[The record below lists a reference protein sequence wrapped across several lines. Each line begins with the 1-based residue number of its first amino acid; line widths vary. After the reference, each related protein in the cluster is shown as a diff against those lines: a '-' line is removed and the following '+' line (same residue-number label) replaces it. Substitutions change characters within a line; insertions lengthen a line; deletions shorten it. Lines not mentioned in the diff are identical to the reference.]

1 MKHLNPLRT
10 LRLLTTLSAASSPVY
25 VPLFVG
31 LATPMVSTSTVSAQS
46 QPTGS
51 LPSLPAT
58 APGANA
64 LPTAA
69 PASTPVADSATLA
82 REMLAKAK
90 AALAE
95 GRREV
100 ALQTLAQAHLAGPAT
115 SEFSTELIKARQ
127 EFMAKGVPTSAIESA
142 VSLAIASSTAS
153 ANNPMRSAQPT
164 PPAPNALPL
173 LPPAGGQAMATGVP
187 TTLPPLPGMVAG
199 GSNAA
204 PNPLRDQAASFAS
217 QAKLALDRGD
227 VAGARQLINQANAL
241 KVADKDFG
249 PGQMKPWEVE
259 LAVRGREAL
268 LSGGVAQAS
277 ATLPV
282 ANQGVQ
288 NASTNSNMSSGVQ
301 SGVYQPQ
308 KDGSKVAPASGVLT
322 SYDAE
327 TSGPELYQQGISAL
341 SAGNKD
347 AAMEKFKA
355 AWQKKDQLDAPTL
368 TQLKDK
374 LTLLQGDSRTS
385 GAPESIAALS
395 AEDRDMQIR
404 KQRLF
409 SEVTGEIADAER
421 LAVANQ
427 PLEALDKLRTLRQR
441 IGQSDVSAEYRKSLL
456 TRIDLVTANIE
467 NWVEQNKVAI
477 ELDQRNK
484 QIENRMEV
492 EATTRAKTDLQ
503 VQSLVDQYNDL
514 IDSRR
519 FPEAIEVA
527 KKVSELKPGSE
538 IASVM
543 MTKAKIQAR
552 YEEYELIRSD
562 KDEGFTRQMLNVD
575 LASVPNDDNRPF
587 SFPDQKT
594 WALLTKNRLGNVEDS
609 KMLPSERRIREALT
623 EPFSGSFDKRPLGE
637 VMNTIGEMFGI
648 PVAIDTRSIT
658 EEGITEDQLISLD
671 LRGNSIQLKS
681 ALNQIL
687 EPWNLTY
694 AVRNEL
700 LTIQSKR
707 FTQRENINR
716 TYNVKDLVIPIPN
729 FVSDNNFGMAGALQA
744 AFYAQSNLASATVG
758 PASNPLNASRVASI
772 DPKSEVMAQIAAM
785 PPSNGISPSLASALP
800 GAMMPPTAGGL
811 GGGNA
816 MANYGD
822 IMNLIRSTITPDLWD
837 LNGGT
842 STMTPFSQN
851 LTLIVSAPQETH
863 EQIADLLKS
872 LRALQDLQVTIEVR
886 FIQLQDTFFER
897 IGVDF
902 DMQID
907 DNVRQLPN
915 DDSGPSVAVGLASG
929 VGTQGPTFTTDLDMT
944 LGNNFSVTPPFGN
957 PDINQATS
965 FGVAILSD
973 LELYFFLQASQG
985 NSRQNVLN
993 APKVTMFDG
1002 QTASINDTAQ
1012 RPFVTSFSP
1021 VVGDFAV
1028 AQRPIVV
1035 VLNEGTQMTVQ
1046 SVVSQDRR
1054 FVRMTLN
1061 PQFTR
1066 LESTDRTF
1074 TFTGR
1079 RVTRTGTSILNPNGT
1094 PSGTRDDEEDI
1105 IEGTTVQQPTLGTTS
1120 IGTTVSV
1127 PDGGTIL
1134 LGGIKRLREGRV
1146 ERGAP
1151 ILSKIPYLNRLFKND
1166 AIGRETSTLMMTVTP
1181 HIIIPEEEEALM
1193 GMTTGNP

>member
-46 QPTGS
+46 QPGGS
-51 LPSLPAT
+51 LPPLPA
-58 APGANA
+58 APGATA

-69 PASTPVADSATLA
+69 PAADSAALA

-142 VSLAIASSTAS
+142 VSLAIASSTAAS
-153 ANNPMRSAQPT
+153 NNPMRSAATT
-164 PPAPNALPL
+164 PATPNALPL
-173 LPPAGGQAMATGVP
+173 LPPAGNQGIAGGLP
-187 TTLPPLPGMVAG
+187 TTLPPLPGMVASG
-199 GSNAA
+199 TTAA
-204 PNPLRDQAASFAS
+204 PNPLRDQASGLAS

-227 VAGARQLINQANAL
+227 VAGARQLINQAGAL
-241 KVADKDFG
+241 KVSDKEFG

-277 ATLPV
+277 ATMP
-282 ANQGVQ
+282 AGNQGVQ
-288 NASTNSNMSSGVQ
+288 NASATGTNTGGVQ

-308 KDGSKVAPASGVLT
+308 KDNSKVAPASGVLT
-322 SYDAE
+322 SYDAD

-347 AAMEKFKA
+347 AAMEKFRA
-355 AWQKKDQLDAPTL
+355 AWEKKDQLDPPTL

-374 LTLLQGDSRTS
+374 LTLLQGNSRAS
-385 GAPESIAALS
+385 GAPESVAALS

-456 TRIDLVTANIE
+456 TRIDLVSANIE
-467 NWVEQNKVAI
+467 AWVDQNKVAI

-492 EATTRAKTDLQ
+492 EAATRAKTDLQ

-562 KDEGFTRQMLNVD
+562 KDEGFTRSMLNVD
-575 LASVPNDDNRPF
+575 MASIPNDDNRPF
-587 SFPDQKT
+587 SYPDAET
-594 WALLTKNRLGNVEDS
+594 WARLTKNRLGSVEDS

-637 VMNTIGEMFGI
+637 VINTIGEMFGI

-658 EEGITEDQLISLD
+658 EEGITEEQLVSLD
-671 LRGNSIQLKS
+671 LRGNSIQL
-681 ALNQIL
+681 
-687 EPWNLTY
+687 
-694 AVRNEL
+694 R
-700 LTIQSKR
+700 
-707 FTQRENINR
+707 
-716 TYNVKDLVIPIPN
+716 
-729 FVSDNNFGMAGALQA
+729 
-744 AFYAQSNLASATVG
+744 
-758 PASNPLNASRVASI
+758 
-772 DPKSEVMAQIAAM
+772 M
-785 PPSNGISPSLASALP
+785 P
-800 GAMMPPTAGGL
+800 
-811 GGGNA
+811 
-816 MANYGD
+816 
-822 IMNLIRSTITPDLWD
+822 
-837 LNGGT
+837 
-842 STMTPFSQN
+842 
-851 LTLIVSAPQETH
+851 
-863 EQIADLLKS
+863 
-872 LRALQDLQVTIEVR
+872 
-886 FIQLQDTFFER
+886 
-897 IGVDF
+897 
-902 DMQID
+902 
-907 DNVRQLPN
+907 
-915 DDSGPSVAVGLASG
+915 
-929 VGTQGPTFTTDLDMT
+929 
-944 LGNNFSVTPPFGN
+944 
-957 PDINQATS
+957 
-965 FGVAILSD
+965 
-973 LELYFFLQASQG
+973 
-985 NSRQNVLN
+985 
-993 APKVTMFDG
+993 
-1002 QTASINDTAQ
+1002 
-1012 RPFVTSFSP
+1012 
-1021 VVGDFAV
+1021 
-1028 AQRPIVV
+1028 
-1035 VLNEGTQMTVQ
+1035 
-1046 SVVSQDRR
+1046 
-1054 FVRMTLN
+1054 
-1061 PQFTR
+1061 
-1066 LESTDRTF
+1066 
-1074 TFTGR
+1074 
-1079 RVTRTGTSILNPNGT
+1079 
-1094 PSGTRDDEEDI
+1094 
-1105 IEGTTVQQPTLGTTS
+1105 
-1120 IGTTVSV
+1120 
-1127 PDGGTIL
+1127 
-1134 LGGIKRLREGRV
+1134 
-1146 ERGAP
+1146 
-1151 ILSKIPYLNRLFKND
+1151 
-1166 AIGRETSTLMMTVTP
+1166 
-1181 HIIIPEEEEALM
+1181 
-1193 GMTTGNP
+1193 